1 MPLIYIT
8 GVSGSGKSAVRI
20 ELMKRGYKAFDT
32 DEDGIAAFYNN
43 ETGGIV
49 DKPKNAQD
57 RSPEWYARHTWKM
70 SREGVERLALQGK
83 DNPVFLCGG
92 ASNDEEVC
100 DLFSRIVALIV
111 DKETLKKRITTR
123 TTNRF
128 GKQPHEYASILEEQK
143 RAEAYYQRMNAM
155 LVDATQAI
163 EAVVD
168 DIVEKVLK

>member
-1 MPLIYIT
+1 MSLIYIT

-32 DEDGIAAFYNN
+32 DEDRIAAFYNN
-43 ETGGIV
+43 ETGEMV
-49 DKPKNAQD
+49 DKPRNPQD
-57 RSPEWYARHTWKM
+57 RTPEWYAHHTWKM
-70 SREGVERLALQGK
+70 SRQDVERLALRGK

-92 ASNDEEVC
+92 ASNDQEVC
-100 DLFSRIVALIV
+100 DLFSRIVALTV

-143 RAEAYYQRMNAM
+143 KAEACYQRMNAM

-168 DIVEKVLK
+168 EIVEKVLK